1 MIEVDQLNLVTS
13 EFMAIIEAIEPGRS
27 AAISRLTELLH
38 ESGATREA
46 ARLRRRKS
54 QIDAD
59 RDRYNRLYK
68 EDRYLDHLV
77 ELAAVVERLGR
88 WFEARAFW
96 ELISV
101 GNPANTAA
109 TAALAR
115 LQSHR
120 GAGARPS
127 GSLAQALSIELI
139 PSTPEAGAG
148 KPRKQAARGPTPRF
162 EDDAAS
168 AGLASFSLDN
178 GKCDKLQL

>member
-101 GNPANTAA
+101 GNPEKHRSHGRAGTAPKP
-109 TAALAR
+109 
-115 LQSHR
+115 SR
-120 GAGARPS
+120 GWRPPVGIAGS
-127 GSLAQALSIELI
+127 GSFDR
-139 PSTPEAGAG
+139 TH
-148 KPRKQAARGPTPRF
+148 
-162 EDDAAS
+162 
-168 AGLASFSLDN
+168 SLDS
-178 GKCDKLQL
+178 GSRGREAAKTSRPRAHATI